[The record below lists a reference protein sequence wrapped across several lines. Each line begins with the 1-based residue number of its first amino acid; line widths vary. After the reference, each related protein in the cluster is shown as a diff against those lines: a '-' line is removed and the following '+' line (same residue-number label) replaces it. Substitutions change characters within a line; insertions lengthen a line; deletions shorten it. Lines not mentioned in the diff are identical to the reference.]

1 MVLIKR
7 LALYSLSLFLFV
19 FFPFCSRRETRRVS
33 VDLKEFP
40 LFIEM
45 PQNVTV
51 FDNLGP
57 VLYVAFQNHFERV
70 GFVLHTCKEGNNYLK
85 SKIENLRHDSKFI
98 SLDIV
103 PYVFKVNISV
113 KCWLFDSSNVLIE
126 EKSFEFFKWVHR
138 PEDALLNSDF
148 LNFQYRELLQNSVP
162 KIDQYF
168 RKFILQRVQNGDA
181 RVFKTK

>member
-7 LALYSLSLFLFV
+7 LALYFFSFFLFLI
-19 FFPFCSRRETRRVS
+19 FPFCSRKETRRLS

-51 FDNLGP
+51 FDNLGS
-57 VLYVAFQNHFERV
+57 VLYETLQNHFEQV
-70 GFVLHTCKEGNNYLK
+70 GFVLHTRKEGNNYLK
-85 SKIENLRHDSKFI
+85 AKIENLRHDSKFI

-103 PYVFKVNISV
+103 PYVFKVNVIV
-113 KCWLFDSSNVLIE
+113 RCWLFDSSNVLIK
-126 EKSFEFFKWVHR
+126 EKSFEFFKWIHR
-138 PEDALLNSDF
+138 PKDAILNPDF
-148 LNFQYRELLQNSVP
+148 LNFQYRELLKISVP

-168 RKFILQRVQNGDA
+168 RKFILWRVQNGDA